1 MLFIYNK
8 GGMFV
13 DNLGQYIRHKR
24 EQKNLTIEE
33 LSKKTL
39 ISPAVLK
46 DIEEGKFDRYTGDE
60 AYVKMYLKKIS
71 QVLDMDTEGVTQQ
84 YIELTKEIELE
95 KLREIQEEHTHNEEI
110 VEKGKNF
117 TFKVPQLTR
126 QPSVYEDKSHVTII
140 KGIIIIAIICLIVFV
155 FWYGVSQTRNQT
167 SNPKFEPSTQS
178 SVEGEVETNNNN
190 QPQDTPGDENNQNLT
205 SDQTAVTFTRNGD
218 FDYQFQLP
226 EGTEKFTF
234 KVEYNEKSWAQMKVN
249 GKVYKQFQSKI
260 YHNTDASEPDVVE
273 LEFNVSDFNK
283 LVLRNGYSMGQ
294 KYYINNQEIPLTE
307 NDMST
312 GATNFQLTLEK

>member
-1 MLFIYNK
+1 MLNFLYDCNDFVTNNDKIVDIIRFVYNAIK
-8 GGMFV
+8 IGVPIILVVVGMF
-13 DNLGQYIRHKR
+13 DM
-24 EQKNLTIEE
+24 
-33 LSKKTL
+33 
-39 ISPAVLK
+39 
-46 DIEEGKFDRYTGDE
+46 GK
-60 AYVKMYLKKIS
+60 AI
-71 QVLDMDTEGVTQQ
+71 TQQ
-84 YIELTKEIELE
+84 KED
-95 KLREIQEEHTHNEEI
+95 EIKKAQTLL
-110 VEKGKNF
+110 VKKA
-117 TFKVPQLTR
+117 V
-126 QPSVYEDKSHVTII
+126 
-140 KGIIIIAIICLIVFV
+140 AALIVFLMFAFV
-155 FWYGVSQTRNQT
+155 QLIVSLAADD
-167 SNPKFEPSTQS
+167 K
-178 SVEGEVETNNNN
+178 
-190 QPQDTPGDENNQNLT
+190 DTTINCINSILNGKVTDQNENNQNLT

-234 KVEYNEKSWAQMKVN
+234 RVEYNEKSWAQMKVN